1 MPRVHTEQSQTGAAA
16 LPQRTT
22 PSRTATRAAARLWR
36 TAECA
41 DLDVLERVARGL
53 RDLDTGSRPVIRTQY
68 EIDGVIARYRA
79 AHPEA
84 RHGR

>member
-1 MPRVHTEQSQTGAAA
+1 MPRIHTEQSQTEAAA

-22 PSRTATRAAARLWR
+22 PSRTATRAARLWP
-36 TAECA
+36 TTECA

-53 RDLDTGSRPVIRTQY
+53 RDLDTGSAPVIRTQY

-79 AHPEA
+79 THPEA

>member
-1 MPRVHTEQSQTGAAA
+1 MPRIHTEQIQTGETA
-16 LPQRTT
+16 LPQRRT
-22 PSRTATRAAARLWR
+22 PSRAAARAAARLWR

-53 RDLDTGSRPVIRTQY
+53 RELDTGSGPVIRTQY

-84 RHGR
+84 RYGR